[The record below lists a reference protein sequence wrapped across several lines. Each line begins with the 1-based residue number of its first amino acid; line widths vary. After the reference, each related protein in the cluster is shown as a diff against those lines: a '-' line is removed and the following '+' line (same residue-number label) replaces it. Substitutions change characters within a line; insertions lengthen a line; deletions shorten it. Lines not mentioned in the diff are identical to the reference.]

1 MIRLEG
7 TTGNAVAAAIA
18 AERLRMGSPATG
30 MVLTLLVMASEET
43 QADAVLAASE
53 AAREHPMRI
62 LVFIPRKGRE
72 APQLDAEISVGGDQG
87 PGELAVLRLRGALA
101 THAGSVAIPLL
112 LPDTPVVAWWPGH
125 APDEVGDDP
134 IGRHAIRRITDAR
147 SSSKP
152 LQALDIRREGY
163 TPGDTDLSWTRLTP
177 WRSMLAAALDQ
188 PTAHVVAIEVTCEAR
203 NPSGPLLASWLH
215 LTLHAPVTM
224 RTSRAPGI
232 SAVRLSTADG
242 GEISLTRPDGKKAT
256 LSRTGVSSATVALA
270 RRPLS
275 DLLSEELRRLDPDE
289 VYGETLLGLPHIQAH
304 LEASSSKAKKAA
316 AATKPR
322 AASRSSK
329 ETR

>member
-1 MIRLEG
+1 MIRLEN

-30 MVLTLLVMASEET
+30 MVLTLLVMASEDT
-43 QADAVLAASE
+43 QADAVQAASE

-62 LVFIPRKGRE
+62 LVFIPRKSRQ

-101 THAGSVAIPLL
+101 AHAGSVAIPLL

-125 APDEVGDDP
+125 APEELGDDP

-147 SSSKP
+147 ASTKP
-152 LQALDIRREGY
+152 TAALDIRREGY
-163 TPGDTDLSWTRLTP
+163 TPGDTDLAWTRLTP

-188 PTAHVVAIEVTCEAR
+188 PTPTITAIEVTCEPR

-224 RTSRAPGI
+224 HTSRAPGI
-232 SAVRLSTADG
+232 SAVRLLSADG
-242 GEISLTRPDGKKAT
+242 GEIALTRPDGKKAT

-289 VYGETLLGLPHIQAH
+289 VYAESLLALPHVQAH
-304 LEASSSKAKKAA
+304 LAA
-316 AATKPR
+316 APAPKTKRPTPR
-322 AASRSSK
+322 SR
-329 ETR
+329 